1 MWHFGLSIL
10 ILYSG
15 STFFAFVYAVLMLAL
30 SIAFLSCSVRR
41 LHDIGLS
48 GWWLWVSYAPFVIDR
63 NDSASSKSTY
73 LVLFGFMYSIKML
86 ITKGEEVENKYG
98 PDPYSEL

>member
-30 SIAFLSCSVRR
+30 SIAFLACSVRR
-41 LHDIGLS
+41 LHDTGLS

-86 ITKGEEVENKYG
+86 ITKGEEVENQYG
-98 PDPYSEL
+98 PDPL